1 MGSRVSGEVQRGVH
15 MSPPPQFIHDSVTLV
30 LTTQPEPNKTLREE
44 VWPRAGLGLLTT
56 QGLGEA
62 AAA

>member
-1 MGSRVSGEVQRGVH
+1 MARCREVCTC
-15 MSPPPQFIHDSVTLV
+15 PPQFIYDSVTLV

-56 QGLGEA
+56 QVLGEA
-62 AAA
+62 AAG